1 MLIHLQDI
9 GKRYRLEWIF
19 RGITHTLRSGER
31 YALLGPNGSGKSTLL
46 KVLSG
51 HLSPSRGAVLFEKN
65 GSTAFTP
72 SGEGAF
78 TPRIAVNG
86 VYPDPEAFGMLPIPP
101 DDIYRHISYAAPYIE
116 LIEEFTLEEAMRFH
130 AGLKPLL
137 PGMTLTRLYD
147 LLALPRARSKELRFF
162 SSGMKQRVKLALAVC
177 SDTPVLLLDEP
188 ATNLDVQG
196 VEWYKNLIQEFAADR
211 LVVIASNDPH
221 DAEFCPVHLNVLD
234 YK

>member
-1 MLIHLQDI
+1 MTIELTNT

-19 RGITHTLRSGER
+19 RGLNYTFRAGER

-51 HLSPSRGAVLFEKN
+51 HLSPSKGAVGFRMTNKVLDAEDVYK
-65 GSTAFTP
+65 
-72 SGEGAF
+72 
-78 TPRIAVNG
+78 AV
-86 VYPDPEAFGMLPIPP
+86 
-101 DDIYRHISYAAPYIE
+101 SYAAPYIE
-116 LIEEFTLEEAMRFH
+116 LIEEFTLEEALRFH
-130 AGLKPLL
+130 ASLKPLL
-137 PGMTLTRLYD
+137 PGTTPARLYE
-147 LLALPRARSKELRFF
+147 LLALPRARRKEIRFF
-162 SSGMKQRVKLALAVC
+162 SSGMKQRLKLALAVC

-196 VEWYKNLIQEFAADR
+196 IEWYKNLISEFAAGR

-221 DAEFCPVHLNVLD
+221 DAAFCPVHLNILD